1 MVHVDFDKLPSFNH
15 TRNSPVKTHR
25 LTCLFHGDIMLDIK
39 EKDLAAE
46 YQNDY
51 RKKQERNGMVRYE
64 IQVPRKLK
72 DTIEEIASEVA
83 EEYATPRSIR
93 QRMCKA
99 RAEVL
104 EKATQ
109 NIRHEFFELKDRIRE
124 LKQQIEAL
132 SPSFFKTH
140 EKENTPIPDAILSLP
155 DNPKQLKQLL
165 ATTYIGM
172 QTAKTKLVRVE
183 SDSKRYLALYD
194 LETKECER
202 LREICEDNGIEF
214 ERK

>member
-1 MVHVDFDKLPSFNH
+1 M
-15 TRNSPVKTHR
+15 
-25 LTCLFHGDIMLDIK
+25 MDIK

-64 IQVPRKLK
+64 IQVPKKLK
-72 DTIEEIASEVA
+72 DTIEELSSEVA
-83 EEYATPRSIR
+83 EEYLAPRSLK

-104 EKATQ
+104 QKATQ

-124 LKQQIEAL
+124 LTAQVTAL
-132 SPSFFKTH
+132 SPSFFKTS
-140 EKENTPIPDAILSLP
+140 EQDNTPIPDAISSLP
-155 DNPKQLKQLL
+155 DDPKQLKQLL
-165 ATTYIGM
+165 ARTYKDM
-172 QTAKTKLVRVE
+172 QTAKVRLSQVE

-194 LETKECER
+194 LEMKESER
-202 LREICEDNGIEF
+202 LKEICQENGIGF
-214 ERK
+214 ERR

>member
-1 MVHVDFDKLPSFNH
+1 M
-15 TRNSPVKTHR
+15 
-25 LTCLFHGDIMLDIK
+25 
-39 EKDLAAE
+39 A
-46 YQNDY
+46 
-51 RKKQERNGMVRYE
+51 RYE

-124 LKQQIEAL
+124 LKQQIEAQQAQAEAPVPQGPPPQGGGL
-132 SPSFFKTH
+132 
-140 EKENTPIPDAILSLP
+140 I
-155 DNPKQLKQLL
+155 Q
-165 ATTYIGM
+165 
-172 QTAKTKLVRVE
+172 
-183 SDSKRYLALYD
+183 
-194 LETKECER
+194 
-202 LREICEDNGIEF
+202 
-214 ERK
+214 

>member
-1 MVHVDFDKLPSFNH
+1 MVHANFDKVLSFNH
-15 TRNSPVKTHR
+15 TINSPVRTHR
-25 LTCLFHGDIMLDIK
+25 LTCLFHGDIIMDIK

-64 IQVPRKLK
+64 IQVPKKLK
-72 DTIEEIASEVA
+72 DTIEEISSEVA
-83 EEYATPRSIR
+83 EEYLAPRSLK

-104 EKATQ
+104 QKATQ

-124 LKQQIEAL
+124 LTAQVTAL
-132 SPSFFKTH
+132 SPSFFKTS
-140 EKENTPIPDAILSLP
+140 EQDNTPIPDAISSLP
-155 DNPKQLKQLL
+155 DDPKQLKQLL
-165 ATTYIGM
+165 ARTYKDM
-172 QTAKTKLVRVE
+172 QTAKVRLSQVE

-194 LETKECER
+194 LEMKESER
-202 LREICEDNGIEF
+202 LKEICQENGIGF
-214 ERK
+214 ERR